1 MIRNALLFW
10 PLLQKTDSRVV
21 PWTTFT
27 DPEVARVGLT
37 EAEAK
42 EKFGSGGL
50 RVYRTQFADNDRAQ
64 TEGETKGFAKIICA
78 GRKKQIVGAHIIG
91 PHAGELVHE
100 VVLAMKLKLSINSLG
115 SMIHVYPT
123 LTQVN
128 QQAGLDAIIKNL
140 SAYKNWLSY
149 YFKLWR

>member
-1 MIRNALLFW
+1 MIRNSLLFR
-10 PLLQKTDSRVV
+10 PLLQRADFRVV
-21 PWTTFT
+21 PWATFT

-42 EKFGSGGL
+42 KKFGSNGL
-50 RVYRTQFADNDRAQ
+50 HVYRTQFANNDRAE
-64 TEGETKGFAKIICA
+64 TEGDTKGFAKIICA
-78 GRKKQIVGAHIIG
+78 GRKNQIVGAHIIG
-91 PHAGELVHE
+91 PHAGELIHE

-115 SMIHVYPT
+115 SLIHVYPT

-140 SAYKNWLSY
+140 SIYKKWLSY